1 MLKAIISKIG
11 VWNAWLF
18 MSVFLIQMLVILLS
32 NRATRKRSHISE
44 EHRKNKRD
52 KYTGAIANLVW
63 LIALVYSIFLPL
75 RIGTMWFSVG
85 FVVFL
90 IGVLVLS
97 WSTYDFMTTPLNEI
111 IQKGIYKYSRHPMY
125 LATFLI
131 CLAVGIAALSSLFI
145 LLSLLIMICFH
156 YEAILEEKC
165 CLQEYGKLYKAYL
178 DRVPRWIGIPR

>member
-11 VWNAWLF
+11 VWNAWIF
-18 MSVFLIQMLVILLS
+18 MSVFLVQMLIILLS
-32 NRATRKRSHISE
+32 NRATRKRSHVSP
-44 EHRKNKRD
+44 EHRKNVRD
-52 KYTGAIANLVW
+52 RYIGPIANLVW
-63 LIALVYSIFLPL
+63 LTALIYSIFLPL
-75 RIGTMWFSVG
+75 RLGTMWFSAG
-85 FVVFL
+85 FTVFL

-97 WSTYDFMTTPLNEI
+97 WSTYDFMTTPEDKI

-131 CLAVGIAALSSLFI
+131 CLAAGIAAVSYLFI

-165 CLQEYGKLYKAYL
+165 CLEEYGTLYEAYMN
-178 DRVPRWIGIPR
+178 RVPRWIGIPK